1 MENTTEIKQKKVYT
15 KRKDQLKTLA
25 EEEKNSI
32 QVEQKTEE
40 QHEEKK
46 EEKQEEK
53 QEEKPE
59 ELEPDDPEPPNKR
72 IRVTKEPEQQQPQAN
87 FLRGALL
94 KPLML
99 AGIGALSFYVNNLYS
114 TSTPVVQPNKP
125 AEKKKIASPSFL
137 QSAVHQSVMRRASVV
152 SSGVQGFTKKTYN

>member
-72 IRVTKEPEQQQPQAN
+72 IRVTKEPEQEQPC
-87 FLRGALL
+87 LVRGGLL
-94 KPLML
+94 KPLLIGVL
-99 AGIGALSFYVNNLYS
+99 ASASFYVNHYYRTTTVAPPLKPPL
-114 TSTPVVQPNKP
+114 PVGI
-125 AEKKKIASPSFL
+125 KKKTTSFL
-137 QSAVHQSVMRRASVV
+137 QSAVHQDVMRRASVV
-152 SSGVQGFTKKTYN
+152 PSGVQGFTKKTYN